1 MDQYALL
8 VFEFSKNDNLPCVFV
23 ICVPL
28 QTIFLI

>member
-1 MDQYALL
+1 MDRYAMLM
-8 VFEFSKNDNLPCVFV
+8 FEFSKNDNHPCVSV